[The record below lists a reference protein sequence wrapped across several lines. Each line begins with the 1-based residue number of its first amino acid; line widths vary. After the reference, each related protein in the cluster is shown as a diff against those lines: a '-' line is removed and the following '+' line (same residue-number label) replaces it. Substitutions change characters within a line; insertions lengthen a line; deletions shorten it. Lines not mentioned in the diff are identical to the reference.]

1 MRILVLNPDPDYG
14 LPVEAELI
22 SVLRDHHLAT
32 VRDLAELS
40 GTMSCGHFDVVLVN
54 LSSRR
59 RQSWISA
66 VRRHAPAI
74 PILALLSEEERS
86 TSPAGVTTYL
96 PRTPDWKDELI
107 RWLDQPGVRL
117 TESLTREY
125 RRLQKTTRLWATL
138 SQVGRILSSTLE
150 PDRVL
155 ELILEQAVEVLQA
168 VGGSLILVDQG
179 SNELVFELALG
190 PTAEDIVG
198 RRMAW
203 GTGLV
208 GEAAAT
214 GQPLLVNNTADDPRW
229 FSGIDEATDFTT
241 QSILCAPMIARQEV
255 IGVLEIVNKLD
266 GSLFDEDEAE
276 LLLALASQA
285 AIAITNARLYVST
298 RRQAEEVA
306 ALLETS
312 QAISSTPDLEQRLET
327 ISQKAVELVD
337 ADGFIIFS
345 LDQDNRSLVPI
356 MAIGDSAEEV
366 MRVVLPVGEGI
377 SGRVA
382 ATGEGRVVNQAHLSP
397 EAFLIP
403 DTPREPE
410 GILSVPLTVKG
421 AVIGVMTLSRL
432 GERAFSVHDLD
443 LISSL
448 GNHAAVAIENARL
461 YDDTRQR
468 NRELTALYSVALA
481 AGKTL
486 EMKPLLEETLDQV
499 LKVLEYEGGAILMAD
514 RDNAQLGLTHYQG
527 VPQWLLQ
534 LIENQLGDTGV
545 VRQAASGG
553 EVVDRVLPVPE
564 ARPGVRLTCVP
575 LLAHR
580 RVLGVLAIPFI
591 GAEPVEMQ
599 EIRLLETLGRQI
611 GVAVENAVLYAEL
624 QERAETLQRAYDELA
639 KIDQLKDE
647 LVQNI
652 SHELRTPIT
661 FIKGYV
667 SLMLEGDMGE
677 INPRQRSSLDIVS
690 NKTEQLIHLVNGI
703 LTLQTLTAEMLNV
716 ESIAPILLVSRA
728 VAGAIPAAQQAGID
742 IVSDFPTEM
751 PDIEVD
757 PAQITQVLDNLL
769 NNAIKFSPHGG
780 KIMVR
785 LGTEPE
791 MVRVEVSDTGIGIPA
806 DKIDRI
812 FDRFFQVDG
821 SSTRRFGGAGLGLS
835 ICKQIIDAHGGE
847 LTVES
852 EVGKGSTFAFTVPR
866 AQSR

>member
-1 MRILVLNPDPDYG
+1 MRILVVNPDPDGG
-14 LPVEAELI
+14 LQLETQLVGI
-22 SVLRDHHLAT
+22 LRDHG
-32 VRDLAELS
+32 VDLVHDLEELS
-40 GTMSCGHFDVVLVN
+40 SSMSSGHLDAVLLN
-54 LSSRR
+54 LPDGQRE
-59 RQSWISA
+59 SWIA
-66 VRRHAPAI
+66 EVRRHAPQI
-74 PILALLSEEERS
+74 PILAFLSPDEES
-86 TSPAGVTTYL
+86 TIPAGVTTYL
-96 PRTPDWKDELI
+96 PLAPGWNDELI
-107 RWLDQPGVRL
+107 RWLDQPGIRL
-117 TESLTREY
+117 AESLTREH

-155 ELILEQAVEVLQA
+155 QLILEQAVEVLQA

-179 SNELVFELALG
+179 SKELVFELALG
-190 PTAEDIVG
+190 PTADDLVG
-198 RRMAW
+198 RRMEW

-241 QSILCAPMIARQEV
+241 QSILCAPMITRQEV

-285 AIAITNARLYVST
+285 AIAITNARLYVSA

-312 QAISSTPDLEQRLET
+312 QAISSTPDLDQRLET

-337 ADGFIIFS
+337 ADGFVIFS
-345 LDQDNRSLVPI
+345 LDQDNQSLVPV

-382 ATGEGRVVNQAHLSP
+382 ATGEGRVVNQAHQSP
-397 EAFLIP
+397 DAFLIP
-403 DTPREPE
+403 DTLREPE
-410 GILSVPLTVKG
+410 CILSVPLTVKG

-448 GNHAAVAIENARL
+448 GNQAAVAIENARL

-486 EMKPLLEETLDQV
+486 EMKPLLDETLDQV
-499 LKVLEYEGGAILMAD
+499 LKVLEYEGGAIFLAD
-514 RDNAQLGLTHYQG
+514 RADGKLGLIHHQG
-527 VPQWLLQ
+527 VPRWLLQ
-534 LIENQLGDTGV
+534 LIEDQLGDKGAV
-545 VRQAASGG
+545 GQAAAHGQIF
-553 EVVDRVLPVPE
+553 ERLLPVPE
-564 ARPGVRLTCVP
+564 AGPRTRLTCVP

-580 RVLGVLAIPFI
+580 RVLGVLAVPFV
-591 GAEPVEMQ
+591 GGDPVEVQ
-599 EIRLLETLGRQI
+599 EMRLLETLGRQI

-667 SLMLEGDMGE
+667 SLMLEGDMGDLTA
-677 INPRQRSSLDIVS
+677 RQRNSLDIVS

-703 LTLQTLTAEMLNV
+703 LTLQTLTTEMLNV
-716 ESIAPILLVSRA
+716 QSISPIILVSRA
-728 VAGAIPAAQQAGID
+728 VAGAIPAAQQAGLD
-742 IVSDFPTEM
+742 IVSDFPSTM
-751 PDIEVD
+751 PDAEVD

-780 KIMVR
+780 TITVR
-785 LGTEPE
+785 LGTEKE

-806 DKIDRI
+806 DKIDRV

-847 LTVES
+847 LSVES
-852 EVGKGSTFAFTVPR
+852 EVGKGSTFAFTIPR
-866 AQSR
+866 TQSR

>member
-1 MRILVLNPDPDYG
+1 
-14 LPVEAELI
+14 
-22 SVLRDHHLAT
+22 
-32 VRDLAELS
+32 
-40 GTMSCGHFDVVLVN
+40 
-54 LSSRR
+54 
-59 RQSWISA
+59 
-66 VRRHAPAI
+66 
-74 PILALLSEEERS
+74 
-86 TSPAGVTTYL
+86 
-96 PRTPDWKDELI
+96 
-107 RWLDQPGVRL
+107 VRL